1 MKPYYKSFPQ
11 IVRELVKYWK
21 NGDLDSSS
29 PHTPW
34 KKRITKNQIARYGK
48 AIRISQFSR
57 VNANPIQLLKADG
70 FEEDISVFDIN
81 ERKRQRILPGR
92 HANDIREIHHPDLR
106 DVICM
111 AAFFHLNELQTLV
124 LIAKVL
130 FEDYFKGVLFFH
142 VSGRVKDLH
151 KASRYLSCLEAPE
164 MLEYIHE
171 GERKSRINRHIIQV
185 FRDKSKTTK
194 DDSDVVSLLFKY
206 GIYSRDVNTSQE
218 IISQFEEVV
227 TSAIYL
233 SDIVSN
239 KELDDLRKRV
249 AKKRPALKEKRRPSK
264 PPEVENYQGKLLE
277 LTYNNSL
284 KLALNQLFNDFWKL
298 DDSRIREVFIKPII
312 QISAELKE
320 LTTLKQIN
328 AIEDQVYIEE
338 LKKMRSKLIDLVYSI
353 EDEEILSYLF
363 RNKILNLQQDK
374 EFMIEEKILQVK
386 NQLIEYNFSHVSII
400 IFDVDD
406 FTQII
411 QKYGAGISEQILD
424 KLNNLISDALHN
436 RLSSNSHDIN
446 NYTCDKLGRDKYFL
460 MVPRGERKA
469 LSMARSI
476 RKDVEKT
483 DWSKFHKEL
492 RITISGGVSGWS
504 YGKEERVEEYVRKAL
519 KALNQAKMAGKNLVK
534 RYNNHS

>member
-11 IVRELVKYWK
+11 IFRDLVKNWK
-21 NGDLDSSS
+21 KEGYDPSS
-29 PHTPW
+29 PHAPW
-34 KKRITKNQIARYGK
+34 KKKITKNQIARYGK
-48 AIRISQFSR
+48 AIKISQFSR
-57 VNANPIQLLKADG
+57 FSSNPIQLLEADG
-70 FEEDISVFDIN
+70 FEEDTFVFDVN

-92 HANDIREIHHPDLR
+92 NANEIREIHHPDLR
-106 DVICM
+106 DVISM
-111 AAFFHLNELQTLV
+111 AAFFHLDELQTLV

-130 FEDYFKGVLFFH
+130 FEDYFKGVLFLR

-185 FRDKSKTTK
+185 FRDKSKITK

-206 GIYSRDVNTSQE
+206 GIYNKDVNSRQE
-218 IISQFEEVV
+218 ILGHFIEVV
-227 TSAIYL
+227 DSAIYL
-233 SDIVSN
+233 SDIVNN
-239 KELDDLRKRV
+239 KELEDLSKRV
-249 AKKRPALKEKRRPSK
+249 AKKRPVLIEKRHQVK

-277 LTYNNSL
+277 LIYNNTL
-284 KLALNQLFNDFWKL
+284 NLALNQLFNDFRKL
-298 DDSRIREVFIKPII
+298 DNPRSREEFIKPII
-312 QISAELKE
+312 QISAEYKE
-320 LTTLKQIN
+320 LTTLKPIN
-328 AIEDQVYIEE
+328 GIEDQVYIDE
-338 LKKMRSKLIDLVYSI
+338 LKKLRSKLIDLVYSI
-353 EDEEILSYLF
+353 ENEEILSYLS
-363 RNKILNLQQDK
+363 RNKFLNLQQDK

-386 NQLIEYNFSHVSII
+386 NQLSEYNFSHVTII

-424 KLNNLISDALHN
+424 KLNSLIDEALYN
-436 RLSSNSHDIN
+436 RLSSNSHDTN

-469 LSMARSI
+469 LSMAKTI

-483 DWSKFHKEL
+483 DWSKFNKKL
-492 RITISGGVSGWS
+492 RISISGGVSGWS

-519 KALNQAKMAGKNLVK
+519 NALNKAKMAGKNLVK
-534 RYNNHS
+534 RYQNHS